1 MGREE
6 LKNAQTA
13 KKDEFYTQLEDI
25 NAEMMHYEKQF
36 KDKVVF
42 MNCDDPTWSNFWRF
56 FHIEFE
62 RLGLKKIVSTH
73 YESGE
78 TTSYKMEYMGGDDEN
93 VEAGI
98 KTDLTQ
104 NGDFRSPES
113 IELLKEADIVIT
125 NPPFSLF
132 REYVTQLIEYNKKFI
147 ILGNVNALTYKEI
160 FPLVKDNK
168 IWLGAS
174 IHSGD
179 RKFYVPD
186 DYPLN
191 ASGCGVD
198 ADGRKY
204 IRVKGVRWYTNMD
217 YSARHKDLETT
228 YLYSKKDDLYPEL
241 YQKYDNYDAIN
252 IDKTNEIPMDYNGV
266 MGVPITFMDKHNPDQ
281 FEIIGLG
288 NSRDNFTP
296 NKDYI
301 NPKKHTKDGKIVNG
315 GSINCVLTLE
325 TDKQPNGMVYYT
337 SDNSKYL
344 IPPYARIL
352 IKRKGGK

>member
-1 MGREE
+1 MANKE
-6 LKNAQTA
+6 LSKAKND

-25 NAEMMHYEKQF
+25 NAEMIHYEEQF
-36 KDKVVF
+36 KGKTIF
-42 MNCDDPTWSNFWRF
+42 MNCDDPTWSNFWRY
-56 FHIEFE
+56 FHLEFE
-62 RLGLKKIVSTH
+62 RLGLKRIISTH

-78 TTSYKMEYMGGDDEN
+78 VASYKMEYTGGDDEN

-113 IELLKEADIVIT
+113 IALLKEADVVVT

-132 REYVTQLIEYNKKFI
+132 REYVAQLIEYDKKFI

-160 FPLVKDNK
+160 FPLIKDNK
-168 IWLGAS
+168 IWFGAS

-191 ASGCGVD
+191 ASGCGTD
-198 ADGRKY
+198 KNGRKF

-217 YSARHKDLETT
+217 YLARHKDLDTT
-228 YLYSKKDDLYPEL
+228 YLYSKKDELYPDLYK
-241 YQKYDNYDAIN
+241 KYDNYNAIN
-252 IDKTNEIPMDYNGV
+252 VDKTNEVPMDYYGV
-266 MGVPITFMDKHNPDQ
+266 IGVPITFMDKHNPDQ
-281 FEIIGLG
+281 FDIIGLG

-301 NPKKHTKDGKIVNG
+301 NPKKHTKDGKTVNG
-315 GSINCVLTLE
+315 GAINCVLTLE
-325 TDKQPNGMVYYT
+325 TTVKPKDVVYYT